1 MRKFTALVMSAL
13 LVAASFSSASTT
25 QHESWSYCSETMKLK
40 IADASTWVSIAKV
53 NLKITELELQ
63 EGRLTGTYDMK
74 VPMFSD
80 NNEMGHID
88 LKFAKEIADLRQD
101 GGMMKGIGINVE
113 EVDDPRAV
121 SCEIFPSAK
130 NKDKGRIVL
139 IIDTGDRILKF
150 KSTYTVEQIAETET
164 QSS

>member
-1 MRKFTALVMSAL
+1 MRKLTALVMSAL
-13 LVAASFSSASTT
+13 LVAASFSSASTAS
-25 QHESWSYCSETMKLK
+25 QEGWSYCSETMRLK

-53 NLKITELELQ
+53 NLKITELHLE
-63 EGRLTGTYDMK
+63 EGRLTGSYDMK

-80 NNEMGHID
+80 NNEVGRLD
-88 LKFAKEIADLRQD
+88 LTFAKQISELRQD
-101 GGMMKGIGINVE
+101 GGMMKGIGVKADE
-113 EVDDPRAV
+113 ADECREV

-150 KSTYTVEQIAETET
+150 KSTYAVEKIAET